1 MPNLSSV
8 IPYISMIIA
17 AVALYRNL
25 KGDTKTDAGQ
35 MMEIIVKLENI
46 NEGVKDIKSE
56 VKDIRTDMDKTKE
69 RLVVV
74 EQSLSSAHKRI
85 DTLLHYCDKEDK

>member
-1 MPNLSSV
+1 MTELTQILPFASLL
-8 IPYISMIIA
+8 IA
-17 AVALYRNL
+17 AVALFRNL
-25 KGDTKTDAGQ
+25 KGDTKQDAGQ

-74 EQSLSSAHKRI
+74 EQSLKSAHKRI
-85 DTLLHYCDKEDK
+85 DTLHHQHEETE